1 MLLGVCTPEE
11 PMNSP
16 LPPPFVAKSHEM
28 FKLLFFPSAVMIMTE
43 AATMTSSPGKKDG
56 LVHSHSADGILQL
69 QTTWQT
75 NYDG

>member
-1 MLLGVCTPEE
+1 
-11 PMNSP
+11 
-16 LPPPFVAKSHEM
+16 M